1 MTSELLIVAALL
13 LAFVNGANDNMK
25 GVATLYGSGTLSY
38 RSALVLAT
46 GSTALGSLASVFLAT
61 ALVKAFSAKGL
72 VPTEALT
79 PELLCA
85 VALGA
90 ALTVLL
96 ATVLGAPI
104 STTHALLG
112 GLFGAG
118 WVAAGP
124 ELNAGGLGKGFA
136 LPLLA
141 SPLMALLLARTLL
154 AGGSRAARHAEVSE
168 DSCVCLEPSARL
180 ALQPVRA
187 SGGVREA
194 TPTLLRSSSELVMPS
209 EAVGSSLTLGHS
221 SECRERS
228 GGRLVGIE
236 IRNAVR
242 WGHLISGGLVGFA
255 RGLNDTPKIVG
266 LLAGAAIAT
275 PATGALAV
283 GIAMAL
289 GGVVAARRVG
299 ETMAKKITPMTPEQ
313 GLGGNLATSFLV
325 IVASRMGVPVS
336 TTHVSTGAITGIGA
350 SAGTLHWRATGR
362 VLGAWLLTLPI
373 AAALSAMFMELQ
385 S

>member
-1 MTSELLIVAALL
+1 
-13 LAFVNGANDNMK
+13 MK
-25 GVATLYGSGTLSY
+25 GVATLYGSGVLSY
-38 RSALVLAT
+38 RGALALAT

-72 VPTEALT
+72 VPDALLT

-85 VALGA
+85 VGLGA
-90 ALTVLL
+90 GLTVLL
-96 ATVLGAPI
+96 ATALGAPI

-124 ELNAGGLGKGFA
+124 ELNAGALGRGFA

-141 SPLMALLLARTLL
+141 SPLLALLLARTLL
-154 AGGSRAARHAEVSE
+154 SGGQRAARHANVSG
-168 DSCVCLEPSARL
+168 DSCICLEPSARL
-180 ALQPVRA
+180 AALPVPAADGAPGAQPGMLRVRA
-187 SGGVREA
+187 DLA
-194 TPTLLRSSSELVMPS
+194 DPL
-209 EAVGSSLTLGHS
+209 EAVGASLTVGHS
-221 SECRERS
+221 SECRERN
-228 GGRLVGIE
+228 GGRLAGIE
-236 IRNAVR
+236 INAAVR
-242 WGHLISGGLVGFA
+242 WGHLISGGGVGFA

-275 PATGALAV
+275 PSTGALAV
-283 GIAMAL
+283 GTAMAL
-289 GGVVAARRVG
+289 GGLVAARRVG

-325 IVASRMGVPVS
+325 IVASRLGIPVS
-336 TTHVSTGAITGIGA
+336 TTHVSTGAIAGIGA
-350 SAGTLHWRATGR
+350 SAGTLQRRTTLQ
-362 VLGAWLLTLPI
+362 VLGAWLLTLPL
-373 AAALSAMFMELQ
+373 AAALSAVVMWLQ

>member
-1 MTSELLIVAALL
+1 LTSELLIASALL

-25 GVATLYGSGTLSY
+25 GVATLYGSGVLSY
-38 RSALVLAT
+38 RGALALAT

-72 VPTEALT
+72 VPDALLT

-85 VALGA
+85 VGLGA
-90 ALTVLL
+90 GLTVLL
-96 ATVLGAPI
+96 ATALGAPI

-124 ELNAGGLGKGFA
+124 ELNAGALGRGFA

-141 SPLMALLLARTLL
+141 SPLLALLLARTLL
-154 AGGSRAARHAEVSE
+154 SGGQRAARHANVSG
-168 DSCVCLEPSARL
+168 DSCICLEPSARL
-180 ALQPVRA
+180 AALPVPAADGAPGAQPGMLRVRA
-187 SGGVREA
+187 DLA
-194 TPTLLRSSSELVMPS
+194 DPL
-209 EAVGSSLTLGHS
+209 EAVGASLTVGHS
-221 SECRERS
+221 SECRERN
-228 GGRLVGIE
+228 GGRLAGIE
-236 IRNAVR
+236 INAAVR
-242 WGHLISGGLVGFA
+242 WGHLVSGGGVGVA

-266 LLAGAAIAT
+266 LLAG
-275 PATGALAV
+275 
-283 GIAMAL
+283 
-289 GGVVAARRVG
+289 AARRVG

-325 IVASRMGVPVS
+325 IVASRLGIPVS
-336 TTHVSTGAITGIGA
+336 TTHVSTGAIAGIGA
-350 SAGTLHWRATGR
+350 SAGTLQRRTTLH
-362 VLGAWLLTLPI
+362 VLGAWLLTLPL
-373 AAALSAMFMELQ
+373 AAALSAVVMWLQ